1 MKLLKIAAAV
11 AILVACAPKAIA
23 QERGHIAALADC
35 RANPSEQGK
44 FIERLSKGDPVTII
58 GNQEAWSKI
67 LSASGNE
74 CWVPSEKIAGWSAY
88 TSTGAPSGKASAK
101 RSTAKRTSKPMPARS
116 SSANRSPA
124 PYYGSNCPCSGSRVC
139 IGPRGGRYC
148 ITSGG
153 NKRYGV

>member
-1 MKLLKIAAAV
+1 MKLLKTVAAA
-11 AILVACAPKAIA
+11 AILVACAPKAMA
-23 QERGHIAALADC
+23 QERGYIAAPADC

-44 FIERLSKGDPVTII
+44 FIERLSKGDPVTIT
-58 GNQEAWSKI
+58 GDQESWSKV

-74 CWVPSEKIAGWSAY
+74 CWVPSEKIAGWGGY
-88 TSTGAPSGKASAK
+88 TSTGTPSGKVSAK
-101 RSTAKRTSKPMPARS
+101 RGTAKRTSKPTPIRS
-116 SSANRSPA
+116 TSAYRSPA